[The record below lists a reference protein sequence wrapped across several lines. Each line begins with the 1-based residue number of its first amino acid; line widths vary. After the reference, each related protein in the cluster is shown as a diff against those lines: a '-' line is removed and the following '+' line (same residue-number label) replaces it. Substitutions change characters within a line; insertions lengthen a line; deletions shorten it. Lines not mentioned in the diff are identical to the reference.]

1 MSSPAPTSN
10 TIEIAISPTT
20 RRLRRRRRE
29 PPSPPSPCAFLPPA
43 LSVELRSTRA
53 ARTAGARPKRM
64 PVRIDTANVNAR
76 TRPSRPIASSRG
88 MLPGLIARIAP
99 RASAATSSPATPPM
113 RPSSAVSVRSWRT
126 SRCQRA
132 PSATR
137 TAISFWRA
145 VARVSN
151 RFATLAHAMSRTSV
165 TEPITTNTARRTL
178 PTTDSTSGTTSI
190 VKVRSRLSFSR
201 IRAAMA
207 ATSACACAIVTPGF
221 SRAMRL

>member
-1 MSSPAPTSN
+1 M
-10 TIEIAISPTT
+10 
-20 RRLRRRRRE
+20 
-29 PPSPPSPCAFLPPA
+29 
-43 LSVELRSTRA
+43 RSTRA
-53 ARTAGARPKRM
+53 ARNAGARPKRM
-64 PVRIDTANVNAR
+64 PVRIDTANVNAS

-88 MLPGLIARIAP
+88 IFPGLMPRIAP
-99 RASAATSSPATPPM
+99 RVSAATSSPATPPM
-113 RPSSAVSVRSWRT
+113 RPSSADSVRSWRT
-126 SRCQRA
+126 SRCQPA

-151 RFATLAHAMSRTSV
+151 RFATFAHAMSSTSV

-201 IRAAMA
+201 IRAAIAGDVGVRLLDRHARLQSRHDVVVLVA
-207 ATSACACAIVTPGF
+207 AAIHRIGAEWERQKHDPSAAC
-221 SRAMRL
+221 SRRSA